1 VPPEPL
7 VPPLIANDAR
17 DVVGPIHLDDE
28 PRLDTEEVEKK
39 GTLGMLSPELCIPMA
54 AAAAASTTL
63 APRACWLGGARGP
76 DRLPAERF
84 WTPAWLS
91 RRWIRLHALS
101 PWERALLHSQDAGE
115 GK

>member
-1 VPPEPL
+1 MPPEPL

-17 DVVGPIHLDDE
+17 DVVGPIHL
-28 PRLDTEEVEKK
+28 
-39 GTLGMLSPELCIPMA
+39 
-54 AAAAASTTL
+54 AAASTTL
-63 APRACWLGGARGP
+63 APRACWLGGARGA
-76 DRLPAERF
+76 DRVPARRF